1 MSVSDLAHEAAKR
14 YCDAVPLRDWVVAGL
29 ERLGVP
35 PSMREPAHVDALAQS
50 WRRLMEE
57 QIVEYFTIPELA
69 ALARFY
75 ATPEGASV
83 MRKAP
88 AWTAAVQPM
97 LEAEA
102 VAWARRL
109 TSTGQAGGGDPAPRP
124 IRYPPTTE
132 PPLRARC
139 TLAPRPGEVD
149 TGQAPSAL
157 AALGLVRQQILY
169 GATREN
175 IPFTAAASVRF
186 SWSLSAGKTAA
197 LMFAI
202 ASVKVPPLTSCF
214 SRVVRS
220 FSAGLA
226 FFLFMVSSIE
236 ITRPSQRS
244 EGRRR
249 SSS

>member
-1 MSVSDLAHEAAKR
+1 VSVSDLAHEAAKR

-109 TSTGQAGGGDPAPRP
+109 
-124 IRYPPTTE
+124 TE